1 MKKSTIIGVSIL
13 GGVAVFGYALYA
25 YAKKQAMLLEN
36 YVYKIVDFKMT
47 EFDLQKIKGSISVW
61 FGSKSDVEIV
71 VEKFILDFYFNGKK
85 VGYIEDTTPFVIPA
99 KGYTTIPFKYTLN
112 PQLVISNAVD
122 IVSYALRQ
130 KDASVSVRGYA
141 KLKSGFVSATL
152 PISYDTTIKE
162 ILAD

>member
-1 MKKSTIIGVSIL
+1 MTKGKVIGIAIL
-13 GGVAVFGYALYA
+13 SGVAVFGYALYA
-25 YAKKQAMLLEN
+25 YAKRQAMLLEN
-36 YVYKIVDFKMT
+36 YEYKIVDFKMDT
-47 EFDLQKIKGSISVW
+47 FDLQKI
-61 FGSKSDVEIV
+61 
-71 VEKFILDFYFNGKK
+71 KK

-112 PQLVISNAVD
+112 PQLVINNAVD

-130 KDASVSVRGYA
+130 KDAAISVRGYA